1 METICKNLKTSLPQL
16 AMEQADNIFEI
27 ASKFSFGSRL
37 STFEAEYH
45 MMAELNSSFKS
56 NLIIDDFSSVAEVLK
71 NQNVALIEQLAI
83 CHAGNNRLVTMVE
96 ALQTQMAAQD
106 QRILE
111 YVAWCSLGMYVGGWV
126 GGAMSSI
133 WNSVCII
140 PRTFLLVQFCM
151 TLLDG
156 FCSILSSMYSVSHV
170 LMCGDF
176 IQ

>member
-1 METICKNLKTSLPQL
+1 MVLALLQIHQEAILECEGMETICKNLKTSLPQL

-96 ALQTQMAAQD
+96 ALQTRMAAQD

-111 YVAWCSLGMYVGGWV
+111 YVAWCSLGMYVGGW
-126 GGAMSSI
+126 GHEL
-133 WNSVCII
+133 NSVCIT
-140 PRTFLLVQFCM
+140 PNPNPVHFYW
-151 TLLDG
+151 
-156 FCSILSSMYSVSHV
+156 YSFVWH
-170 LMCGDF
+170 C
-176 IQ
+176 